1 MLPLGGVTV
10 ANLRGGRNYQP
21 SRAVTE
27 KPMTNRIAC
36 RCNGRHRLLMSVYAL
51 VAIVMPLVNAPH
63 LCAQDI
69 APSFEAASI
78 KPTQTTGQGASID
91 RHPGMLL
98 MKNVT
103 LQDCIREA
111 YGVTDSQ
118 IAGQDRLAPAVTT
131 LLRRSRPKSP
141 ETNIRRCFRR
151 S

>member
-1 MLPLGGVTV
+1 
-10 ANLRGGRNYQP
+10 
-21 SRAVTE
+21 
-27 KPMTNRIAC
+27 
-36 RCNGRHRLLMSVYAL
+36 MSVYAL

-91 RHPGMLL
+91 RHPGVLL

-118 IAGQDRLAPAVTT
+118 IAGQDRL
-131 LLRRSRPKSP
+131 SP
-141 ETNIRRCFRR
+141 GRYDIVAKIPP
-151 S
+151 